1 MIQETFADVTNE
13 YPSLLENIDAAY
25 KAEDIGALKRAIH
38 KIKPLFGFTGF
49 TSLESQCLQFES
61 ACEAAAH
68 WHSLTTEF
76 TLLKNNLL
84 RTRSIIEGE
93 KERLAL
99 FNRR

>member
-13 YPSLLENIDAAY
+13 YPTLLENIDAAY
-25 KAEDIGALKRAIH
+25 KAEDIRALKRAIH

-49 TSLESQCLQFES
+49 TSLESQCLQFEN
-61 ACEAAAH
+61 ACEAAAD
-68 WHSLTTEF
+68 WHSLANEF

-84 RTRSIIEGE
+84 QTRSIIEGE